1 MFKKLLLVFLLVPI
15 AEVAALLILATL
27 LGWGW
32 TLVLTVLSSLTGCFL
47 SRYSGRQWWRT
58 VRAEWAQEGMP
69 MQRIGEGA
77 VLLVSMAFMITPG
90 PLTGIIGFI
99 FLIPKV
105 RVAVAR
111 FAFQWISSSFMDRF
125 LL

>member
-1 MFKKLLLVFLLVPI
+1 MFKKLLLMFLIVPV
-15 AEVAALLILATL
+15 AEVLALFVLAHF

-32 TLVLTVLSSLTGCFL
+32 TLGVTVLSSLTGFFL
-47 SRYSGRQWWRT
+47 ARYSGRQWWRA
-58 VRAEWAQEGMP
+58 VRTEWTQEGFAV
-69 MQRIGEGA
+69 QRIGEGA

-90 PLTGIIGFI
+90 PLTGITGLL

-105 RVAVAR
+105 RMSLARWVFRWATSAV
-111 FAFQWISSSFMDRF
+111 MDRF

>member
-1 MFKKLLLVFLLVPI
+1 VFKKLLLVFLLVPI
-15 AEVAALLILATL
+15 AEVVALFVLAHF

-32 TLVLTVLSSLTGCFL
+32 TLGLTVLSSLTGFFL
-47 SRYSGRQWWRT
+47 ARYSGRQWWRT
-58 VRAEWAQEGMP
+58 VRTEWAQEGFP

-77 VLLVSMAFMITPG
+77 ILLVSMAFMITPG
-90 PLTGIIGFI
+90 PLTGIGGLL

-105 RVAVAR
+105 RIQLAR
-111 FAFQWISSSFMDRF
+111 WVFRWATSAFMDRF